1 MVRRQT
7 GRFLAVLIALATV
20 GGCATYGSL
29 GDKDGGKVYG
39 GTRLDAT
46 IIAEGIAPAP
56 DVVKTRGLERP
67 VLVSSACCGLVDM
80 PFSFLADTALL
91 PITVPLAI
99 RGSATD
105 SQAADQAA
113 KKNTAFIPDPPG
125 VK

>member
-1 MVRRQT
+1 MARRRT
-7 GRFLAVLIALATV
+7 GRFLAVLVALATV

-56 DVVKTRGLERP
+56 DVAKTQALERP
-67 VLVSSACCGLVDM
+67 VLVGAACCGLVDM

-91 PITVPLAI
+91 PITVPLAL
-99 RGSATD
+99 RGSGTD
-105 SQAADQAA
+105 SQAAVPAA
-113 KKNTAFIPDPPG
+113 SKDSGLAVSGPG
-125 VK
+125 AK